1 MEFATHKW
9 AAIGERL
16 VDQEALFIVAGGGI
30 VGEPRVWAAVGMGD
44 VSAVTTKAH
53 AVVSEVISMASPA
66 RRYTHD
72 MRVWRSL
79 LTFSPAW
86 GR

>member
-1 MEFATHKW
+1 
-9 AAIGERL
+9 
-16 VDQEALFIVAGGGI
+16 
-30 VGEPRVWAAVGMGD
+30 
-44 VSAVTTKAH
+44 
-53 AVVSEVISMASPA
+53 VISMASPA

-72 MRVWRSL
+72 MRVSRSL